1 MYQHTKGNKDSDKRI
16 PYLVIGLDWG
26 ASSPSWYRL
35 PPGNLWEPWCPLS
48 EFWQPLFYCSASI
61 LLHTHLHTVLH
72 LQWINLDLNK
82 SVAPSKI
89 RKIKKMLHLILLSP
103 AWPTDLAYASWQS
116 QSSLS
121 PTYLALDWGQTLWVS
136 GVLVLDTGEWW
147 PDHQSEWSG
156 GGLVQLECWICAQL
170 SRKPNKHC
178 IQNFFLNPFIFFL
191 AYGKYCM

>member
-1 MYQHTKGNKDSDKRI
+1 MYQHTKGNKDSDKMN

-82 SVAPSKI
+82 SVAPSKWKNAPFNPAVPSLTYWPSLCFMAI
-89 RKIKKMLHLILLSP
+89 SVLSISHL
-103 AWPTDLAYASWQS
+103 
-116 QSSLS
+116 
-121 PTYLALDWGQTLWVS
+121 S
-136 GVLVLDTGEWW
+136 GSGLRPNTVGFWRFGAGYRRVVTRPSEWMEWW
-147 PDHQSEWSG
+147 WTSSAR
-156 GGLVQLECWICAQL
+156 V
-170 SRKPNKHC
+170 
-178 IQNFFLNPFIFFL
+178 LNL
-191 AYGKYCM
+191 CSAVT